1 MPGGKSSAI
10 PAGSENQSQ
19 IYSLET
25 QIDDVGKDELCLAV
39 PSCETAKSEGRIQHR
54 IEHYTAQHQAK
65 QSPLRNKL
73 AQETCERKAEAPAKQ
88 NIECYEKVQHI
99 TQGNA
104 KGKEFNV
111 SKAGKAYT

>member
-1 MPGGKSSAI
+1 MPGGKSGAI

-25 QIDDVGKDELCLAV
+25 QIDDVGKDE
-39 PSCETAKSEGRIQHR
+39 GRIQHR
-54 IEHYTAQHQAK
+54 IEHYAAQHQAK
-65 QSPLRNKL
+65 QNPLRNKL

-104 KGKEFNV
+104 KSKEFNV
-111 SKAGKAYT
+111 SKAGKA